1 MNAPLKPIYRLQK
14 ERIPF
19 IFLSYGRLD
28 VKDGAFVLEDAN
40 GTRVQMPV
48 AAFNVLF
55 LEPGTSVTHAA
66 FQLAAQCH
74 TLICFVGEQA
84 CRTYSVGRPSDGNP
98 TNLKVQVLAY
108 ADEARRLQVARKMF
122 EIRFGE
128 AIPARRSIE
137 QLRGIEGVRVRES
150 YKLLARQ
157 FGVDWKGRTYE
168 QGEWDAADSVNRALS
183 AANAV
188 AVILACGYSPR

>member
-1 MNAPLKPIYRLQK
+1 M
-14 ERIPF
+14 
-19 IFLSYGRLD
+19 
-28 VKDGAFVLEDAN
+28 
-40 GTRVQMPV
+40 
-48 AAFNVLF
+48 
-55 LEPGTSVTHAA
+55 
-66 FQLAAQCH
+66 
-74 TLICFVGEQA
+74 
-84 CRTYSVGRPSDGNP
+84 
-98 TNLKVQVLAY
+98 
-108 ADEARRLQVARKMF
+108 ARKMF